1 MDGDLVFIEETCANC
16 APSVGRR
23 PKLGSQVYRA
33 RDEMTM
39 RVQEAP
45 WAPSWPWHARR
56 GIAWP
61 LREETGGDTRHLVG
75 LCCARL
81 DLQIPL
87 LGSGLGSRSDINH
100 VTFVVS
106 LGRQPVMLLE
116 PLLVTAQQSAQP
128 TRKHSPPLLVLLGI
142 ACALAVVY
150 AHSKR
155 DVASSDWLKQTER
168 AELLTNESGSFVVP
182 PACLYEMAGVALSG
196 TALLTGV
203 VAVVP
208 ALGFAEGGVEA
219 ESAVAAWQATM
230 GDVEKGSLFATL
242 QSLAARGQLLRILKE
257 GLPLVG
263 NLAVATGAFC
273 SKLDDIEKSTNGA
286 AQAITNMTS
295 AALTQIEHAVQDI
308 GALEQVRK
316 ASEASMK
323 ASNDA
328 IDKAYNATE
337 DAMEASKDAIDRAYN
352 ATKDAMEKAWP
363 WGAVTSGSTST
374 RNCCTRSWM
383 ALAVAIS
390 IVLLPGFQYKFL

>member
-1 MDGDLVFIEETCANC
+1 MC
-16 APSVGRR
+16 
-23 PKLGSQVYRA
+23 K
-33 RDEMTM
+33 
-39 RVQEAP
+39 
-45 WAPSWPWHARR
+45 
-56 GIAWP
+56 
-61 LREETGGDTRHLVG
+61 RHLGHHLGLGMLVG
-75 LCCARL
+75 VSRGHCGKRLEVTLVTLLDCLCEAG
-81 DLQIPL
+81 LQIPL